1 MWLVCGIDEEHRFRE
16 WDEAAGY
23 HRLMVG
29 DWVAR
34 HGDPAGAAGPLDGL
48 AVGQSSTITFPDPE
62 PGPDDGGDAGTVEFS
77 LTWERARAGL
87 EVIGAC

>member
-1 MWLVCGIDEEHRFRE
+1 MWLVRGIDEEHRFRE

-29 DWVAR
+29 DWIAR
-34 HGDPAGAAGPLDGL
+34 HGDDAGAACALDRL
-48 AVGQSSTITFPDPE
+48 AVGRSSTITFPI
-62 PGPDDGGDAGTVEFS
+62 PGTDATTVEFS
-77 LTWERARAGL
+77 LTWDRARAGL

>member
-1 MWLVCGIDEEHRFRE
+1 MWLGCGIDEEHRFRE
-16 WDEAAGY
+16 WDEAADY

-29 DWVAR
+29 AASSL
-34 HGDPAGAAGPLDGL
+34 AGR
-48 AVGQSSTITFPDPE
+48 AVGQSSTITFPDP
-62 PGPDDGGDAGTVEFS
+62 DRDAATVEFS

>member
-34 HGDPAGAAGPLDGL
+34 HGDDTGAASSLAGL

-62 PGPDDGGDAGTVEFS
+62 RDATTVEFS